1 MKENKVTYWEIK
13 VTKNK
18 DKTSFSIDINIEW
31 SKDFILSNNL
41 ALFKVVND
49 LEKNYKNELKKYFL
63 ISLIF
68 KSKKN
73 EEKSA
78 ILWLFKK
85 IQVYK

>member
-49 LEKNYKNELKKYFL
+49 LEKNYKKWVKE
-63 ISLIF
+63 IF
-68 KSKKN
+68 FN
-73 EEKSA
+73 
-78 ILWLFKK
+78 
-85 IQVYK
+85 